1 MSKVKKSAQVVKE
14 PAGAEDMAQINRFTL
29 EELTAEQVFTFA
41 VRLCDNQIDRD
52 QERFP
57 RKTLEE
63 LARLFVGKSGIFDHS
78 WTARGQA
85 ARIYRAEVVDEA
97 GQKTAAGDDAC
108 YLRGYA
114 YMLRTES
121 NQDLIA
127 EIEGGIKK
135 EVSVGCAVGQV
146 ACSICGKDLGACGHR
161 KGQVYEGK
169 RCWGELLHASD
180 AYEWSFVAVPAQP
193 AAGVTKSCGVDLAAP
208 DGDRWAMTR
217 IRVLRAKNRMLAL
230 RVSNAL
236 EPEYNNTTDETE
248 ESVHE

>member
-1 MSKVKKSAQVVKE
+1 MSNVKKSALVVKE
-14 PAGAEDMAQINRFTL
+14 SIQEADLDQINRFAL
-29 EELTAEQVFTFA
+29 QDLTAEQVFAFA

-63 LARLFVGKSGIFDHS
+63 LARLFVGKSGIFDHT
-78 WTARGQA
+78 WTAKSQS
-85 ARIYRAEVVDEA
+85 ARIYRTEVVDEP

-114 YMLRTES
+114 YMVRTES

-127 EIEGGIKK
+127 EISAGIKK
-135 EVSVGCAVGQV
+135 EVSVGCQMGQV
-146 ACSICGKDLGACGHR
+146 ACSICGKDLHSCGHQ

-169 RCWGELLHASD
+169 RCWGDLLHATD

-193 AAGVTKSCGVDLAAP
+193 AAGVTKSYGLDPENPKKNAVTMRL
-208 DGDRWAMTR
+208 RL
-217 IRVLRAKNRMLAL
+217 LRAKTKINWMK
-230 RVSNAL
+230 N
-236 EPEYNNTTDETE
+236 EK
-248 ESVHE
+248 